1 MVVGQTSG
9 ATRMRTR
16 EMPRSESI
24 SGPFEFRD
32 KDLTTGPLHLSGITH
47 FMDPYIVQRIY

>member
-1 MVVGQTSG
+1 VVGQTSG

-47 FMDPYIVQRIY
+47 FIEPYIVQGI